1 MFDRYTFKVTTL
13 TYGILTLEVDY
24 YIEETI
30 HDYES
35 DYFEI
40 QSVVD
45 SEGQILNPQNL
56 YLYDNDR
63 EEYNHFCDY
72 IMKEIQ
78 SQKMKKLFQ
87 NFSEIEFQ
95 NDKDIPF

>member
-1 MFDRYTFKVTTL
+1 MFDRYSLKVTTF
-13 TYGILTLEVDY
+13 TYGVLTLEVDY
-24 YIEETI
+24 YPEEI
-30 HDYES
+30 MGES

-40 QSVVD
+40 QNVVD
-45 SEGQILNPQNL
+45 SEGQILDAQDL

-72 IMKEIQ
+72 ILNEIR
-78 SQKMKKLFQ
+78 SQNMEKLFQ